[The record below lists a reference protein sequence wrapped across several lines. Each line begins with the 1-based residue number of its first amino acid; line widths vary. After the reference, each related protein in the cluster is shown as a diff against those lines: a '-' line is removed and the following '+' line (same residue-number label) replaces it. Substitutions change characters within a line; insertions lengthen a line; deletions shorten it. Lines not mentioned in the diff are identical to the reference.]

1 MKVRSRVV
9 LASLLMGAAGATG
22 AQNEAPPAVAPEAPV
37 PETTNDQYRMGPG
50 DQLQIF
56 VWRNPE
62 LSTTV
67 PVRPDGKI
75 STPLIENM
83 VANGKTP
90 SQLARDMEA
99 VLGEYVRSPKVNV
112 IVVQPVSVFSQ
123 VRIVGQVLKP
133 QALPYRQGMTVLD
146 AVLGAGGLTTFAS
159 GNRAKI
165 IRSDGAKTREIRV
178 KLDKLLNGGDMTQNL
193 ELRPGDVL
201 VVPQT
206 MF

>member
-1 MKVRSRVV
+1 MC
-9 LASLLMGAAGATG
+9 AAGAAC
-22 AQNEAPPAVAPEAPV
+22 AQNEAPAAVAPAKVLPEAPV

-67 PVRPDGKI
+67 PIRPDGKI
-75 STPLIENM
+75 STPLVENM

-99 VLGEYVRSPKVNV
+99 VLGEYVRAPKVNV
-112 IVVQPVSVFSQ
+112 IVLQPVSVFSQ
-123 VRIVGQVLKP
+123 VRIVGQVAKP

-146 AVLGAGGLTTFAS
+146 AVLGAGGLTTYAS

-165 IRSDGAKTREIRV
+165 IRSDGGKTREIRL